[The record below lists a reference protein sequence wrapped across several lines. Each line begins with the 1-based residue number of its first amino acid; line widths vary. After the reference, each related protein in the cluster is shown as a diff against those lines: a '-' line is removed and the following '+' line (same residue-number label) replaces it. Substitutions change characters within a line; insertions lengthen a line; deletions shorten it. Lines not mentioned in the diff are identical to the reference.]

1 MALTTNVDDRD
12 RLITLFN
19 HPAVLIE

>member
-1 MALTTNVDDRD
+1 LSS
-12 RLITLFN
+12 